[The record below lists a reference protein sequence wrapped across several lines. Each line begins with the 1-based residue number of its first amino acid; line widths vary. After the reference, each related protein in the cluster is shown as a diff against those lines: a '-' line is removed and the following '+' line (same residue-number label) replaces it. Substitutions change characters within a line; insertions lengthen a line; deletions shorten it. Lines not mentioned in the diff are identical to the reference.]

1 MNAPRRQNRTG
12 IAVSPDA
19 AAEMI
24 AATGEFPPSAPG
36 GPDEIAAER
45 MDYARAGEPVGS
57 MPPIPGRR
65 NGRLG
70 VLLDKLGERLA
81 FERAGTRLYDALVS
95 KHDAGRTFRGAPA
108 RDELLEIRNE
118 EHSHFAMI
126 GEAIARLGGD
136 PTVVTPS
143 ADVQTTASTGLPA
156 VLADPRT
163 DLLESLETILVAELV
178 DNDCWPALIELA
190 QQAGEIDLATQFTSA
205 LEAERRHLENVRTW
219 VAIGTERSVERAL
232 RAGAETRR
240 TPAEPRRTQAAEP
253 RPRTSSKTPA
263 RASSRRRTATKGPA
277 RKAAGGQRGRAR
289 GRRSKRSHG

>member
-24 AATGEFPPSAPG
+24 AATGEFPPSSPG
-36 GPDEIAAER
+36 GSDEIAAER
-45 MDYARAGEPVGS
+45 MEYTRQGEPVGS
-57 MPPIPGRR
+57 MPPMPGRR

-95 KHDAGRTFRGAPA
+95 KHDAGGTFRGAPA

-118 EHSHFAMI
+118 EHGHFLMV

-143 ADVQTTASTGLPA
+143 ADVQMTASKGLPA

-163 DLLESLETILVAELV
+163 DLLESLEAILTAELV

-219 VAIGTERSVERAL
+219 VAIGAERSVERAL

-240 TPAEPRRTQAAEP
+240 TPAEPRRTQAEP
-253 RPRTSSKTPA
+253 RPRTTSKTPA
-263 RASSRRRTATKGPA
+263 RASSRRRTAAKGPA
-277 RKAAGGQRGRAR
+277 RKATGGQRGRAR
-289 GRRSKRSHG
+289 GRRSKRSHV